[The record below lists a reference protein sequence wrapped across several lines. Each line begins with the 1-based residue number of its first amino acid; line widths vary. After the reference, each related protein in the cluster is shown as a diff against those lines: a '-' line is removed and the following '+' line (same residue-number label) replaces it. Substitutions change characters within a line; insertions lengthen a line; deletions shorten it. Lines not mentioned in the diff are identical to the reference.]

1 MDKKQGLKK
10 TQTNKRW
17 IKENME
23 YQIKRNHRLKNIN
36 Y

>member
-17 IKENME
+17 IKKTWN
-23 YQIKRNHRLKNIN
+23 IKSKEIID
-36 Y
+36 